1 VTRRAALV
9 PLGVGVLMA
18 VFYVLYAPHT
28 ADLAAQTARAELF
41 RNSGYVPF
49 WSGWYAGISTSS
61 YSLVTPPL
69 LGLLGAVGLGV
80 ASLLATSVVAG
91 PLVRGA
97 RRPLLAGV
105 LLVIAAGLDVISG
118 RATFAAGS
126 AVALLCLLALDRNR
140 PVCSLLLAALATA
153 TSPVAGLLVLLAALG
168 VAAADSSRR
177 RSAVTAAAGALAVLA
192 ALQLLSIGDGSG
204 YQPFSFL
211 SMLMA
216 VGVAVL
222 VALCPVSARV
232 RAAACVV
239 VVALVAVY
247 FVHSP
252 VGANATRIVVLG
264 AAPAIAGSARLSRRL
279 LVVPVVLASLLPVA
293 QLYNDVHATHHDG
306 SAKSFAAP
314 LVRQLAADPMAADHR
329 VEVVDTA
336 THWPSTYL
344 VPQVSLARGW
354 ERQTDES
361 RNPEFYRTEPLTAAA
376 YRGFLDRD
384 AVGLVAVPRGVPLDF
399 GATREADLIARGLP
413 YLQKVWGDRH
423 WTVYDVTHPTPL
435 VSSPGQ
441 VVALQDTGVELDVPA
456 PGTYAVRMQWSPYL
470 VVSGGTISG
479 GTVSRSRDGEVSL
492 HLPKPG
498 RYRLH
503 AVWRWP

>member
-314 LVRQLAADPMAADHR
+314 LVRQLAADPMAWRSSTPRRTGRRRTSCPRSA
-329 VEVVDTA
+329 
-336 THWPSTYL
+336 WPGDGSGRPT
-344 VPQVSLARGW
+344 
-354 ERQTDES
+354 S
-361 RNPEFYRTEPLTAAA
+361 R
-376 YRGFLDRD
+376 
-384 AVGLVAVPRGVPLDF
+384 
-399 GATREADLIARGLP
+399 ATRSSTAPNRSP
-413 YLQKVWGDRH
+413 RR
-423 WTVYDVTHPTPL
+423 PTA
-435 VSSPGQ
+435 VSST
-441 VVALQDTGVELDVPA
+441 VMRSA
-456 PGTYAVRMQWSPYL
+456 WSPYPE
-470 VVSGGTISG
+470 GFRWISA
-479 GTVSRSRDGEVSL
+479 
-492 HLPKPG
+492 PPG
-498 RYRLH
+498 RRTSSP
-503 AVWRWP
+503 ADCPTCRRFGVTGTGRCTT